1 MIRTLCFACLFVLL
15 FSFRCL
21 AALPEVVVTQVR
33 HDVRGAIIFH
43 ATPGYTPPT
52 QEVDEILAQVL
63 REMNSERDPFVL
75 TPEELVDF
83 RKDETSLTF
92 EELAR
97 VMHLIKKAARNKPLP
112 HLLSYY
118 DQLLDKKALSPR
130 QKILCHRMML
140 RAAAAFHLEIP
151 PAPPPAAPKP

>member
-1 MIRTLCFACLFVLL
+1 MLLACGGM
-15 FSFRCL
+15 
-21 AALPEVVVTQVR
+21 AHAILPEVVVTQVR

-83 RKDETSLTF
+83 RKEETGLTF

-97 VMHLIKKAARNKPLP
+97 VMHLIKKAAGKKPLP

-118 DQLLDKKALSPR
+118 DHLLDKKALSPR
-130 QKILCHRMML
+130 QKILCNRMML
-140 RAAAAFHLEIP
+140 RAAAAFQLEIP
-151 PAPPPAAPKP
+151 PAPKP